1 MCGARVVGVGMSNRY
16 IYHYNAVSEGGR
28 SSVAGVAQLLFRIKS
43 QDDVEK
49 LKRMI
54 DCDGF
59 IAAAITSLSYLGGE
73 NDDEG

>member
-1 MCGARVVGVGMSNRY
+1 MSNRY

-59 IAAAITSLSYLGGE
+59 TAAAITSLSYLGRE